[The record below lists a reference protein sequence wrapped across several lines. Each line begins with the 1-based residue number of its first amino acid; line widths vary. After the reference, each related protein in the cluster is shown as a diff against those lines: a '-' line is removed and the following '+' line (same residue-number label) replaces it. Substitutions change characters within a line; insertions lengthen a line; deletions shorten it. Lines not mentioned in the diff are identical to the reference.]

1 MSLKQ
6 VSVFLEN
13 RAGQLAEVTELLAKN
28 GIDLQALHISETAD
42 YGVLRLIASDW
53 QLAEK
58 ILREENIPVNVSDV
72 ILASVPDAPGGL
84 SSLLKI
90 LADRDIDFSYMY
102 SVFGRTEGAANMILK
117 VADIDAVEKILSE
130 NGFKTDLN

>member
-58 ILREENIPVNVSDV
+58 TLREANIPVSTSDV

-84 SSLLKI
+84 SSLLKV

-102 SVFGRTEGAANMILK
+102 SVFGRTEGTANMILK
-117 VADIDAVEKILSE
+117 VADIDAVEKLLSE